1 MMDTGVLG
9 SWVDGM
15 PGSAL
20 PLDDRGLQY
29 GDGLF
34 ETMSIRGGRVRFLDA
49 HLARLASG
57 CERLGIAQIPDST
70 LRSEIQQAAR
80 EAPDSSLLKLIVTRG
95 SGPRGY
101 APRGRFPPRRV
112 MSLFS
117 APGPLPG
124 DVTLRIATQTAGE
137 NAALAWIKHRNR
149 LENVLACREAAHEHC
164 FEALLLDSAGQL
176 AGGTMSNVFVA
187 RRGVLATPRV
197 DRAGVAG
204 VMRSL
209 VLRECGLLGIP
220 VEVRNVAAAELALAD
235 EVFVTNA
242 RIGVVPARRLGEHV
256 FRMKDIG
263 ARLAAHIGKLDA

>member
-1 MMDTGVLG
+1 MGTGVLG
-9 SWVDGM
+9 SWVDGE
-15 PGSAL
+15 PGGTV

-34 ETMSIRGGRVRFLDA
+34 ETLSIRGGRVRFIDA

-57 CERLGIAQIPDST
+57 CERLGLTQITETT
-70 LRSEIQQAAR
+70 LRHEIHQAAR
-80 EAPDSSLLKLIVTRG
+80 DAPDSSLLKLIVTRG

-101 APRGRFPPRRV
+101 APRGQFPPRRV

-117 APGPLPG
+117 PPGPVPE

-137 NAALAWIKHRNR
+137 SASLAGIKHLNR
-149 LENVLACREAAHEHC
+149 LENVLASREAAHKHC
-164 FEALLLDSAGQL
+164 FEALMLDAAGQL
-176 AGGTMSNVFVA
+176 VGGIMSNVFVA
-187 RRGVLATPRV
+187 SRGVLATPRV

-204 VMRSL
+204 VMRSV

-220 VEVRNVAAAELALAD
+220 VEVRNIAAAELTLAD

-256 FRMKDIG
+256 FRMKEIG

>member
-1 MMDTGVLG
+1 MGTGVLG
-9 SWVDGM
+9 SWVDGV
-15 PGSAL
+15 PGSTV

-49 HLARLASG
+49 HLARLAGG
-57 CERLGIAQIPDST
+57 CERLGLTQIPDST

-80 EAPDSSLLKLIVTRG
+80 KAPDSSLLKLIVTRG

-101 APRGRFPPRRV
+101 APRGHFPPRRV
-112 MSLFS
+112 MSLFAGS
-117 APGPLPG
+117 GPVPEE
-124 DVTLRIATQTAGE
+124 VTLRIATQTAGE
-137 NAALAWIKHRNR
+137 NAGLAGLKHLNR
-149 LENVLACREAAHEHC
+149 LENVLASREAAHEHC
-164 FEALLLDSAGQL
+164 FEALLLDGAGQVV
-176 AGGTMSNVFVA
+176 GGTMSNVFVA
-187 RRGVLATPRV
+187 SRGVLATPRV

-220 VEVRNVAAAELALAD
+220 AEVRNVAAAELTRAD

-256 FRMKDIG
+256 FRMKEIG